1 MNFFDIFKDKDED
14 KLEREWNDAIKEYEK
29 ELTQRKLEKQKLLE
43 SIKEMD
49 STELLRII
57 AKILIEQHYSI

>member
-14 KLEREWNDAIKEYEK
+14 KLEREWNDAIKEYGK
-29 ELTQRKLEKQKLLE
+29 ELKQRKLERQKLLE

-49 STELLRII
+49 STELLRVI

>member
-14 KLEREWNDAIKEYEK
+14 KLEQEWNDAIKEYGK
-29 ELTQRKLEKQKLLE
+29 ELKQRKLEKQKLLE

-49 STELLRII
+49 STELLGII

>member
-14 KLEREWNDAIKEYEK
+14 KLEREWNDAIKEYRK
-29 ELTQRKLEKQKLLE
+29 ELKQRKLERQKLLE

-49 STELLRII
+49 STELLRVI

>member
-1 MNFFDIFKDKDED
+1 MNFFYIFKDKDED
-14 KLEREWNDAIKEYEK
+14 KLEREWNDAIKEYGK
-29 ELTQRKLEKQKLLE
+29 ELKQRKLERQKLLE

-49 STELLRII
+49 STELLRVI

>member
-14 KLEREWNDAIKEYEK
+14 KFEQEWNDAIKEYGQ